1 MYSNMFPSMNMSS
14 EQQRLAYLEQQ
25 YPQYS
30 RAVMQPTPVKC
41 SAVTSI
47 EEARAAMISMD
58 GTPNVFTNF
67 SKDEIYV
74 KYINL
79 NGTATLDIYTKK
91 PYAEMVQQS
100 QLPDPQPQYATVDQ
114 LKDLRDTIL
123 AELQKMQG
131 GMMDVQSK
139 SNGNESNAQ

>member
-1 MYSNMFPSMNMSS
+1 MYNNMFPGMTSD
-14 EQQRLAYLEQQ
+14 QQRLAYLEQQ

-47 EEARAAMISMD
+47 EEAKAAMISMD
-58 GTPNVFTNF
+58 GSPNVFTNF

-91 PYAEMVQQS
+91 PYVEMVQQP
-100 QLPDPQPQYATVDQ
+100 QPQPQYATVDQ

-131 GMMDVQSK
+131 GMMNVQSD
-139 SNGNESNAQ
+139 GNESNVQ